1 MNYNNRGGM
10 KSIPP
15 RLFCACMV
23 RELGKAGVSKGA
35 ECGGAGG
42 QGAGGMWGVA
52 AEGLREGWPEALAR
66 VRVFNLNLDNAV
78 SMQNSKVFIVYQED
92 TR

>member
-1 MNYNNRGGM
+1 M

-15 RLFCACMV
+15 RLFCAWMV

-66 VRVFNLNLDNAV
+66 VRVFNFNLYSV
-78 SMQNSKVFIVYQED
+78 RSKQKSRYLIVYQED
-92 TR
+92 T

>member
-1 MNYNNRGGM
+1 MLY
-10 KSIPP
+10 
-15 RLFCACMV
+15 
-23 RELGKAGVSKGA
+23 
-35 ECGGAGG
+35 
-42 QGAGGMWGVA
+42 VA